1 VEIHGAPES
10 KPSSL
15 PLTILDACADGVE
28 DSLVI
33 MRQCLWV
40 VVVSCLVT
48 GCLGSFADHIPIDRT
63 TVEDLRR
70 QVPVYRESDVHT
82 RTYVLLQP
90 LSAIS
95 CQNKFWD
102 PAPTQEEATDQL
114 RAKAARLGGN
124 GLVHVG
130 CEPSGLGMTYM
141 SKNCWAWVTCHG
153 DAIQVTR

>member
-1 VEIHGAPES
+1 M
-10 KPSSL
+10 
-15 PLTILDACADGVE
+15 LDECTNGVE

-33 MRQCLWV
+33 GRQCLWV

-48 GCLGSFADHIPIDRT
+48 GCLGSFVDHIPLDPT
-63 TVEDLRR
+63 TVADLRR
-70 QVPVYRESDVHT
+70 QVPVYSESDVPT
-82 RTYVLLQP
+82 RAYVLLQP

-130 CEPSGLGMTYM
+130 CEAPGMGMTSV
-141 SKNCWAWVTCHG
+141 SKHCWAWLACHG
-153 DAIQVTR
+153 MAIQVTH

>member
-1 VEIHGAPES
+1 MM
-10 KPSSL
+10 
-15 PLTILDACADGVE
+15 LDAGADGVE

-33 MRQCLWV
+33 VRQCLWV

-48 GCLGSFADHIPIDRT
+48 GCLGAFSDHIPLAPT
-63 TVEDLRR
+63 TVADLRR
-70 QVPVYRESDVHT
+70 QVPVYRESDMHT
-82 RTYVLLQP
+82 HAYVLLQP
-90 LSAIS
+90 LSATS

-130 CEPSGLGMTYM
+130 CGASGMGMTYV
-141 SKNCWAWVTCHG
+141 SKTCWAWLTCHG
-153 DAIQVTR
+153 TAIQVTR